1 MVNQDRNVFGACMVA
16 MGDADSLVSGL
27 TRSFNDTLNHITRV
41 ISPKNDKNIIGMCM
55 IVNREKTVFIGDTNI
70 LERPRPEE
78 LADVAEKM
86 AFTVSKLGYKPRV
99 AFASFANFGSPSLPS
114 TSSAR
119 EAVKILKTRSI
130 DFEFDGEMSVE
141 IALNFNLM
149 KKNYPFCNLSDEA
162 NILVMPGLH
171 SANISFKLLQ
181 NLGGGSVIGP
191 ILLGSEFPIQIVQMG
206 STVNEITNAAIFSA
220 YDAL

>member
-1 MVNQDRNVFGACMVA
+1 
-16 MGDADSLVSGL
+16 
-27 TRSFNDTLNHITRV
+27 
-41 ISPKNDKNIIGMCM
+41 
-55 IVNREKTVFIGDTNI
+55 
-70 LERPRPEE
+70 
-78 LADVAEKM
+78 M
-86 AFTVSKLGYKPRV
+86 AFTVAKLGYKPRV

-119 EAVKILKTRSI
+119 EAVKILKTRSV